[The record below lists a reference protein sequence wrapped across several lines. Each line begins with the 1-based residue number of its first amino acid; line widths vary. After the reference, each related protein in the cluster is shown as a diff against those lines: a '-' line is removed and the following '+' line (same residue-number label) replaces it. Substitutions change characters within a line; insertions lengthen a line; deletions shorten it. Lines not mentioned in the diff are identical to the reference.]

1 MFAFCDHP
9 CPDNACFFTW
19 VKLVVD
25 NWFQEERVVFSL
37 PSVFFKDLHSKL
49 KESTFEVL
57 PDRKFKCQHPLK
69 SLDPDLNSQ
78 KAIFKALFGENPR
91 FD

>member
-1 MFAFCDHP
+1 MTV
-9 CPDNACFFTW
+9 FFTW

-37 PSVFFKDLHSKL
+37 PRVFYEDLHSKL

-57 PDRKFKCQHPLK
+57 PDRKFKCQPPPK
-69 SLDPDLNSQ
+69 SLDPDLCRP
-78 KAIFKALFGENPR
+78 KKLFLRLFFGENPR
-91 FD
+91 FDLL